1 MAMAHELTLDL
12 AEAAVRAARAKA
24 TELGTPVTVSVVD
37 AGGRPVLMSKGD
49 GTGFLTP
56 DISRAKAV
64 AAAGFRR
71 PTRDLYDHFQK
82 FQLFYNSLPPVLNG
96 EVLPS
101 TGAVPIVV
109 DGKVIGGIGCGGAA
123 SAGLENSADQD
134 EQCAYAGAEEV
145 VKIIMAEN

>member
-1 MAMAHELTLDL
+1 MANELTLEMAEL
-12 AEAAVRAARAKA
+12 AVKAARAKA
-24 TELGTPVTVSVVD
+24 IELGTPVTVSVVD
-37 AGGRPVLMSKGD
+37 AGGRPVLISKGD

-71 PTRDLYDHFQK
+71 PTRELYEHFTK
-82 FQLFYNSLPPVLNG
+82 FQLFYTSLPSVLNG

-109 DGKVIGGIGCGGAA
+109 DGTVIGGIGCGGASA
-123 SAGLENSADQD
+123 AGLEKSADQD
-134 EQCAYAGAEEV
+134 HDCAMAGAQAV
-145 VKIIMAEN
+145 VKMMRADR